1 MLAEHELEAKQKE
14 KELEEQI
21 RQFNATQEAQ
31 GSQAVEATR
40 KALED
45 LQAEHR
51 TGGPAHYRVG
61 R

>member
-21 RQFNATQEAQ
+21 RKFNATPEAQ

-45 LQAEHR
+45 L
-51 TGGPAHYRVG
+51 
-61 R
+61 